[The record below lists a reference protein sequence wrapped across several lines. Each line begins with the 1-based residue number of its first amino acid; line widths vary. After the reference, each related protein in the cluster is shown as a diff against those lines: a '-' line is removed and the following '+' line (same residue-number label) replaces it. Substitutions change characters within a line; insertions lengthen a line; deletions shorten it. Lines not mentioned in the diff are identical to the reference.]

1 MSPVRVAP
9 EVLPPAFYPVSL
21 NLVGRKCVVIGL
33 PDDREAIEKDRDLRE
48 VGADVVWLR
57 DPAAVTEADVADAF
71 FVISTPQDAALSIWL
86 RELAD
91 RHRFLLCAI
100 DQPAQGFV
108 AMQAIVKSGPARIGI
123 STGGIAPRVG
133 GALRAAL
140 QGALDETFARFLA
153 CLAHQRRLN
162 RARNPESSAARRATM
177 IAAAEGFRVNVRLTY
192 PQWFLDELAAQLP
205 TVKDDR

>member
-1 MSPVRVAP
+1 MTLRVAP
-9 EVLPPAFYPVSL
+9 EVLPPAFFPVSL
-21 NLVGRKCVVIGL
+21 NLVGRKCVVIGAAN
-33 PDDREAIEKDRDLRE
+33 DREAIEKERDLRE
-48 VGADVVWLR
+48 VGADVVWLQDPGRVR
-57 DPAAVTEADVADAF
+57 DEDVADAF
-71 FVISTPQDAALSIWL
+71 FVITTPPDPALSTRL

-133 GALRAAL
+133 GQLKAAL
-140 QGALDETFARFLA
+140 QHALDDTFARFLA

-162 RARNPESSAARRATM
+162 RARHPASTEARRATM
-177 IAAAEGFRVNVRLTY
+177 LRAAEGFTVEVRVNY
-192 PQWFLDELAAQLP
+192 PPWFCDELAAQLP
-205 TVKDDR
+205 AVKTDP